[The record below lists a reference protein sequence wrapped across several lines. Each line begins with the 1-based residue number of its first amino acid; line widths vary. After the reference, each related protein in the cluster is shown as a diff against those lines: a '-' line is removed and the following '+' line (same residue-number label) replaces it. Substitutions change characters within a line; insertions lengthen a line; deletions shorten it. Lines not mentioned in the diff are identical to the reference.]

1 MIWVAVFG
9 IMAIL
14 GSVFMLKPSRRD
26 ARLATLRF
34 EAARQG
40 LQLKQY
46 TWEPD
51 SKKTGVYDKIMAT
64 SYTFLRPAAT
74 KQGELLF
81 SIVGQKGWG
90 GEGLPEG
97 YSWHKEGFT
106 KDAELFS
113 NLLPQLQDD
122 LLVLE
127 VWENKAMLM
136 AKENETASAQAYQH
150 FLESFLK
157 K

>member
-81 SIVGQKGWG
+81 SVVGQKGWG
-90 GEGLPEG
+90 GEGLPER
-97 YSWHKEGFT
+97 SEEHT
-106 KDAELFS
+106 SELQS
-113 NLLPQLQDD
+113 RPHLVCRLL
-122 LLVLE
+122 LE
-127 VWENKAMLM
+127 
-136 AKENETASAQAYQH
+136 
-150 FLESFLK
+150 K
-157 K
+157 KKTTE